1 MERTARILLIE
12 DEPPVRAILSRCLAL
27 EGYDVITAQ
36 NGEAGLQLA
45 HEREPDLIIC
55 DLVMPEVDGY
65 GVLAGVRAN
74 PALASTPFIFLSA
87 SADRAER
94 ETGLK
99 RGATEYLTKP
109 FSLEEV
115 LVTIRRNLQARRL
128 GY

>member
-1 MERTARILLIE
+1 MARILLIE
-12 DEPPVRAILSRCLAL
+12 DEPPVRTILSRCLAL

-36 NGEAGLQLA
+36 DGGAGLKLA

-87 SADRAER
+87 SADRTER
-94 ETGLK
+94 EMGLK

-109 FSLEEV
+109 FNLEEV
-115 LVTIRRNLQARRL
+115 LDAVRRNLEGRRT
-128 GY
+128 GC